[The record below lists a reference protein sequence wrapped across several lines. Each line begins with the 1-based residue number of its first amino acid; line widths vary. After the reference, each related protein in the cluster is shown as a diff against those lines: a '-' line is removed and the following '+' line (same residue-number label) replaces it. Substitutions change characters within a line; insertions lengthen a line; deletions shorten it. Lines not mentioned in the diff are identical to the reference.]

1 MLIVFKGLSLK
12 QIKQIFLEG
21 ETLNLKVSKDESLL
35 IILKKVLI
43 KKHSPCLN
51 LTPCSTPPPKQGKV
65 TYVSQSQ

>member
-21 ETLNLKVSKDESLL
+21 ESLNLKVSKDESLL

-43 KKHSPCLN
+43 KNHSPCLN
-51 LTPCSTPPPKQGKV
+51 LTPCSTPPPK
-65 TYVSQSQ
+65 